1 MRRILLSVV
10 SLTLL
15 AAACGDDSAGS
26 AAAWCDR
33 AQEVEDLSDRLDSPT
48 DYRAFRDA
56 VDDIKGSAP
65 SEIRDAVD
73 TTADF
78 LGKMVDALEDNDDN
92 IILAFDELQ
101 QDVDLDE
108 MDAAGDAIEEYNA
121 RECGIGTV
129 DSDDTGESDPFGGD
143 DPFSDDGPFND
154 DDSDD
159 FEFGDSIVGS
169 IADSLG
175 VTDDQA
181 RCLVEELGIDSS
193 GQPDLSGMFD
203 VLSECDISVADLAG

>member
-1 MRRILLSVV
+1 MRRILITLI

-15 AAACGDDSAGS
+15 AAACGDDGGGS

-33 AQEVEDLSDRLDSPT
+33 AQQVEDLSNSLDSPT

-65 SEIRDAVD
+65 SEISDAVD

-78 LGKMVDALEDNDDN
+78 LDMMADALEDNDDN
-92 IILAFDELQ
+92 IILAFDEVQ
-101 QDVDLDE
+101 QEVDLEE
-108 MDAAGDAIEEYNA
+108 MTAAGDAIEEYNA
-121 RECGIGTV
+121 RECGIGTSDAD
-129 DSDDTGESDPFGGD
+129 DSDGFDDSDPFSGD
-143 DPFSDDGPFND
+143 DPFSDSDD
-154 DDSDD
+154 DDSDE

-175 VTDDQA
+175 VTEDQA
-181 RCLVEELGIDSS
+181 RCLVEELDLGAS
-193 GQPDLSGMFD
+193 GEPDLSGMFD
-203 VLSECDISVADLAG
+203 VLGECDISVADLAG